1 MRGTLEEIE
10 DLNAQL
16 LVVDP
21 HEVWSAKYLLKETG
35 LGTDDLNYPLLM
47 DPSLTISAMYGVAF
61 GMRIHTAVSNRPA
74 TFVIDK
80 RGVIRYARLAQS
92 FSDRP
97 TPNQVVAELKKLK

>member
-1 MRGTLEEIE
+1 MREKLEEIK

-61 GMRIHTAVSNRPA
+61 GMRIHTEVSNRPA

-80 RGVIRYARLAQS
+80 SGVIRYARLAQS
-92 FSDRP
+92 FGDRP
-97 TPNQVVAELKKLK
+97 SPQQIVAELNKLK